1 MNKTKL
7 TADSDENYVLDLC
20 DRILGITSSRQHNFD
35 FQLDG
40 YYEDYKIGITY
51 CKKVEHRQLKLFCQT
66 KHTTH
71 RNLFHR
77 L

>member
-1 MNKTKL
+1 MNKIKL

-40 YYEDYKIGITY
+40 YYEGYKIGITY
-51 CKKVEHRQLKLFCQT
+51 CKKQT
-66 KHTTH
+66 QTA
-71 RNLFHR
+71 
-77 L
+77 